1 MEIVNLCC
9 INGYFAWDSRVRLS
23 VLLMFNLHTN
33 WSSNYFIIWLCVCRP
48 RSCQWNS
55 CWSSTKKRS
64 CDQRGTTSLFS
75 STESFRNSN
84 INPVLHKQKQFACC
98 GFFRWLPV
106 AMEYENFEAGV
117 SRFLCMTMSG
127 LVGISGFNVRK
138 YVKENFFR
146 DWNSSM

>member
-1 MEIVNLCC
+1 MVILLGTVEWDYLCC
-9 INGYFAWDSRVRLS
+9 WC
-23 VLLMFNLHTN
+23 LMCMLTGIVH
-33 WSSNYFIIWLCVCRP
+33 YFIIWFCVPRP
-48 RSCQWNS
+48 RSCHWNS

-84 INPVLHKQKQFACC
+84 INPVLHKQKQSACC

-106 AMEYENFEAGV
+106 TMEYENFEAGV
-117 SRFLCMTMSG
+117 SKLLCMAKSG
-127 LVGISGFNVRK
+127 LVGISDFNTRK

-146 DWNSSM
+146 DWNSSA